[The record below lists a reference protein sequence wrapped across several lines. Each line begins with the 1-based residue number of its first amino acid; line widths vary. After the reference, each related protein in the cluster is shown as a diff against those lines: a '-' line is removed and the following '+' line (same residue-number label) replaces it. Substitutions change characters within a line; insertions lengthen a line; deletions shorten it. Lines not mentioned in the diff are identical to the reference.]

1 MNRIIL
7 FFLVQFL
14 VFPSFAQSNEE
25 IALSKAREAIEIMD
39 EGRIEESIILLEE
52 SQKLDPGNY
61 MYPYEIAYAHVLKKD
76 YETAI
81 EILKEIKEYDTLNS
95 QVYQMLGNC
104 YSYLGRPDDAIKE
117 YEEGMKHFPN
127 AGNLHLEK
135 GNVFLHQENYGE
147 AIKNYEK
154 GIEVDPT
161 FPSNYYRLAK
171 LFLYS
176 TDKLSGLIYGEIFM
190 NLERTTQRT
199 LDLSE
204 LLYNTY
210 KSSITI
216 GKDKSQVDFCKIFV
230 DVSEFESEEDLKFSL
245 CAVYAKNFILA
256 TIDEVAFDLS
266 SLSSIRTKF
275 LENYFKDDFKNHP
288 NVLFEYQKELLDNNL
303 FDAYNHYLFQMGA
316 PEEFDIWLEAN
327 GKEYDEFVE
336 WYTRNEN
343 IIEVV
348 SDNRFIR

>member
-1 MNRIIL
+1 
-7 FFLVQFL
+7 
-14 VFPSFAQSNEE
+14 
-25 IALSKAREAIEIMD
+25 
-39 EGRIEESIILLEE
+39 
-52 SQKLDPGNY
+52 
-61 MYPYEIAYAHVLKKD
+61 
-76 YETAI
+76 
-81 EILKEIKEYDTLNS
+81 
-95 QVYQMLGNC
+95 
-104 YSYLGRPDDAIKE
+104 
-117 YEEGMKHFPN
+117 
-127 AGNLHLEK
+127 
-135 GNVFLHQENYGE
+135 
-147 AIKNYEK
+147 
-154 GIEVDPT
+154 
-161 FPSNYYRLAK
+161 
-171 LFLYS
+171 
-176 TDKLSGLIYGEIFM
+176 M